1 MQPRTCLLTAF
12 AAIAFGV
19 AAMAADLPKEGTF
32 SGTDS
37 GTGTF
42 KTYPVEKERTLFLWE
57 ASSFAVPSVPM
68 MMRHLPPGSLD
79 PKARK
84 DFLIHAHATHTE

>member
-1 MQPRTCLLTAF
+1 MTTYTADISWTLGSGENF
-12 AAIAFGV
+12 LKGRYSRGHTISFDG
-19 AAMAADLPKEGTF
+19 GTIV
-32 SGTDS
+32 
-37 GTGTF
+37 
-42 KTYPVEKERTLFLWE
+42 P
-57 ASSFAVPSVPM
+57 ASPSVPM